1 MAFDTVS
8 DLLAHIAQLPDDRQF
23 EARDRV
29 ARAIERPAPAAR
41 AALGLLALDLAVD
54 VDASAEA
61 VDPSLTLDPA
71 LTVGAPV
78 VSDGVIVVPE
88 LVPDRAS
95 A

>member
-8 DLLAHIAQLPDDRQF
+8 DLLAHIAQGPADRQF
-23 EARDRV
+23 EARNRV

-54 VDASAEA
+54 APAEA
-61 VDPSLTLDPA
+61 DDPSGALDPSV
-71 LTVGAPV
+71 TVGAPV